1 MKAKKYNEGGKV
13 TKKPVGKG
21 VKKKDYRS
29 GATYDGRSG
38 YYPVGSTTSG
48 RAIRKKYSAEEAPSQ
63 AARLNLDPRITEGI
77 HEVSGEMGVPALRTE
92 QKITKYLNRSRE
104 NIAQQMAEAQGSSSK
119 SRLSEGESTFIPKVD
134 NVIDKLSTLSNEDV
148 NILKKEVIRLSQDY
162 KDIDPESSNVDKM
175 IFAAGVAK
183 DQDWSSLK
191 PLRERAG
198 LTKGELLQL
207 IQAPEDA
214 GWGERLGFKAV
225 RAAASVKE
233 FKKGGKIQLIKRKDG
248 SSSPRGLWDNIRA
261 KKGSGK
267 KPTKEILKAAK
278 KIRNESKS

>member
-1 MKAKKYNEGGKV
+1 MNEK
-13 TKKPVGKG
+13 KKPAGKE

-38 YYPVGSTTSG
+38 YYPVGVTKLG
-48 RAIRKKYSAEEAPSQ
+48 RAIRKSFSAEEAPSQ

-77 HEVSGEMGVPALRTE
+77 HEVSDEMGANPIKTDR
-92 QKITKYLNRSRE
+92 KINTYLNTSRE
-104 NIAQQMAEAQGSSSK
+104 LLAEAMAKSK
-119 SRLSEGESTFIPKVD
+119 GATSQANQSRVSDGEREFIPKLD
-134 NVIDKLSTLSNEDV
+134 NVIDKLSTLSDKDV
-148 NILKKEVIRLSQDY
+148 NSLKAEVIRLSKEY
-162 KDIDPESSNVDKM
+162 KDIDPESSNVYKM
-175 IFAAGVAK
+175 KEAASIAAN
-183 DQDWSSLK
+183 QDWSSLK
-191 PLRERAG
+191 PLREKAG
-198 LTKGELLQL
+198 LTKEELLQL

-214 GWGERLGFKAV
+214 GWAEKLGFKAV
-225 RAAASVKE
+225 RAAAKMKD
-233 FKKGGKIQLIKRKDG
+233 FRKGGKIQLIKRKDG